1 MAFFSQSETRVVP
14 GSAPGALPEESAL
27 VRSCVDG
34 DGRAFEELVRRH
46 TSRVFNYVFQM
57 TRHRQDA
64 EDICQQTFIK
74 AYRNIDRVDPD
85 RPIIG
90 WLLTIARRTAINHF
104 RSAKAWTELPEDT
117 ASTETSPARQVENL
131 ERAGNLW
138 EKARQILAPRDFEV
152 LWLRIAE
159 EFSVEETARVTG
171 LTETHVKVLVY
182 RARQQL
188 MKGETTA

>member
-1 MAFFSQSETRVVP
+1 MAFFSQSEARVVP

-171 LTETHVKVLVY
+171 LTQTHVKVLVY